1 MGAGLNDVNEIFA
14 AEVHVRQLYK
24 KREERGGEVLIEARG
39 LPFFLAFLAFL
50 PLPHLRLH
58 RG

>member
-1 MGAGLNDVNEIFA
+1 MGARLNDVNEIFA

-24 KREERGGEVLIEARG
+24 KKGGKGRQSADRS
-39 LPFFLAFLAFL
+39 FLAFL
-50 PLPHLRLH
+50 PLPHLCLH